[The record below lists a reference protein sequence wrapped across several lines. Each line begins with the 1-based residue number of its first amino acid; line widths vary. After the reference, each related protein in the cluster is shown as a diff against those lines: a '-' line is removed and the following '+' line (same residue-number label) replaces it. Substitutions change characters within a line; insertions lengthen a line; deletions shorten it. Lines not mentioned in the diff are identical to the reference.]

1 MRDGFSEN
9 HKNDILWLIVFRAV
23 KVRDSL
29 KNWGYID
36 SNKCAS
42 YSRKE
47 TIDHCFLNCVRVKRV
62 WSFFSPVLSSLLGN
76 VFLPSCTR
84 VFFFR

>member
-1 MRDGFSEN
+1 MSQKLRPCGGSMAFS
-9 HKNDILWLIVFRAV
+9 WRPAA
-23 KVRDSL
+23 
-29 KNWGYID
+29 WPQMGYD
-36 SNKCAS
+36 NKCAS